1 MSTESNRI
9 GWGNLPR
16 LVRLL
21 APIGVVAVAAIG
33 ARTVLWPG
41 GEPAPLIEYA
51 AADGSTVLV
60 ADTAFPREAVELLW
74 LQGRTAGPAGE
85 GHRAVLSGA
94 GNVLVV
100 DEDLRVRQPRLHVG
114 AREVRSATRISD
126 GWWIV
131 TGEGE
136 VMQIGDDGEIRSAIG
151 GLFDFADLTPDAA
164 GDGVWLVRSSELFSF
179 RWDPAPAPLLIH
191 VRDDQTVDSL
201 GQAVV
206 PQHVLLREMANAG
219 HLAVRGDTLY
229 YAPFIRDELIALTTA
244 GDTLWRVTRDLPQ
257 STAEPRF
264 EISDGEPVVDY
275 HPVNLG
281 LTFGPDGLLY
291 LLSTP
296 GFTTSESRLDVYQPA
311 TGNLVRT
318 AQLNTALPSLAVNPV
333 GRLYQFDDFRLLS
346 GVAVA
351 DREAFPSFDLE
362 LIRGGSMRSDEL
374 RGGVTLINVWASWCE
389 PCREEMPALDSLQRS
404 IDHAAF
410 RFVTLNEDVDPDDAA
425 DFLDEFG
432 FTFPAAL
439 GRGNMKSVYHYRGLP
454 LTLLV
459 DRDGQIVQQWIGFAG
474 HDQIAAIRTVIDAEL
489 ARGPDG
495 NDTSA
500 HAGMHH

>member
-1 MSTESNRI
+1 MSRELNGI
-9 GWGNLPR
+9 GWGSLPR
-16 LVRLL
+16 PVRLL
-21 APIGVVAVAAIG
+21 VPIGVVAVAALG
-33 ARTVLWPG
+33 ARAVLGPG
-41 GEPAPLIEYA
+41 AEPVPPIEHA
-51 AADGSTVLV
+51 AADGSTILV

-74 LQGRTAGPAGE
+74 LQGRTAGPAGD
-85 GHRAVLSGA
+85 GHRTVLSGA

-100 DEDLRVRQPRLHVG
+100 DEDLRVRQPRLHIG
-114 AREVRSATRISD
+114 AREVRSAIRIPD

-136 VMQIGDDGEIRSAIG
+136 VMQIGDDGEVRSAIS
-151 GLFDFADLTPDAA
+151 GLFDFAEVTLDAA

-191 VRDDQTVDSL
+191 VRGDQTVDSL

-229 YAPFIRDELIALTTA
+229 YAPFIRDELIAMTA
-244 GDTLWRVTRDLPQ
+244 TGDTLWRATRDLPQ
-257 STAEPRF
+257 STDEPRF
-264 EISDGEPVVDY
+264 EIHEGEPVVDY

-311 TGNLVRT
+311 TGTLVRT
-318 AQLNTALPSLAVNPV
+318 AHLTTALPSLAVNPA

-346 GVAVA
+346 GIAVA
-351 DREAFPSFDLE
+351 DRETFPSFDLE
-362 LIRGGSMRSDEL
+362 LIGGGSMRSEQL
-374 RGGVTLINVWASWCE
+374 LGGVTLINVWASWCK

-404 IDHAAF
+404 IDDPAF
-410 RFVTLNEDVDPDDAA
+410 RFITLNEDVDPDAAA
-425 DFLDEFG
+425 DFMDEFG

-454 LTLLV
+454 LTVLI
-459 DRDGQIVQQWIGFAG
+459 DREVQIVQQWIGYAG
-474 HDQIAAIRTVIDAEL
+474 PDQLAAIRTVIDAEL
-489 ARGPDG
+489 ARVPDG
-495 NDTSA
+495 NDPSA

>member
-1 MSTESNRI
+1 MRSQRTGGGS
-9 GWGNLPR
+9 LPR
-16 LVRLL
+16 PVRLL
-21 APIGVVAVAAIG
+21 APIGLIAVAALG
-33 ARTVLWPG
+33 ARAVLG
-41 GEPAPLIEYA
+41 SGAEPAPLVEYSA
-51 AADGSTVLV
+51 EDGSKVLV
-60 ADTAFPREAVELLW
+60 ADTTFPSEAVELLW
-74 LQGRTAGPAGE
+74 LQGRTADPAGE
-85 GHRAVLSGA
+85 GYRAVLSGT
-94 GNVLVV
+94 GNILVV
-100 DEDLRVRQPRLHVG
+100 DQDLRVRQPRLNVG

-136 VMQIGDDGEIRSAIG
+136 VMQVGDDGRIRSTIG
-151 GLFDFADLTPDAA
+151 GLFDFADLTADAS
-164 GDGVWLVRSSELFSF
+164 GGGVWLVRSSELFSF

-191 VRDDQTVDSL
+191 IRDDQTVDSL

-206 PQHVLLREMANAG
+206 PQHVLLREMTNAG
-219 HLAVRGDTLY
+219 HLAARADTLY

-244 GDTLWRVTRDLPQ
+244 GDTLWRTTRDLPQ

-264 EISDGEPVVDY
+264 EIHDGEPVVDY

-296 GFTTSESRLDVYQPA
+296 GFTTSEGRLDVYQPA
-311 TGNLVRT
+311 TGTLVRT
-318 AQLNTALPSLAVNPV
+318 AYLNTALPSLAVNPA

-351 DREAFPSFDLE
+351 DREIFPSFDLE
-362 LIRGGSMRSDEL
+362 LLRGGSMHSDEL
-374 RGGVTLINVWASWCE
+374 IGGVTLINVWASWCE

-404 IDHAAF
+404 IDNDAF
-410 RFVTLNEDVDPDDAA
+410 RFVTLNEDVDPEDAA

-439 GRGNMKSVYHYRGLP
+439 GLGNMKNVYHYRGLP

-459 DRDGQIVQQWIGFAG
+459 DRQGLIVQQWIGFAG
-474 HDQIAAIRTVIDAEL
+474 QDQLAAIRTVIDAEL
-489 ARGPDG
+489 ARGPG
-495 NDTSA
+495 GSAGPA
-500 HAGMHH
+500 HAGMQH

>member
-1 MSTESNRI
+1 MSTELNGI
-9 GWGNLPR
+9 GWGSLPR
-16 LVRLL
+16 PVRLL
-21 APIGVVAVAAIG
+21 VPIGVVAVTALG
-33 ARTVLWPG
+33 ARAVLDSG
-41 GEPAPLIEYA
+41 TEPVPPIERA
-51 AADGSTVLV
+51 AADGSTILV

-74 LQGRTAGPAGE
+74 LQGRTTGPAGE
-85 GHRAVLSGA
+85 GHRTVLSGA
-94 GNVLVV
+94 GNLLVV
-100 DEDLRVRQPRLHVG
+100 DEDLRVRQPRLHIG
-114 AREVRSATRISD
+114 AREVRSAARIPD

-136 VMQIGDDGEIRSAIG
+136 VMQIGDDGEVRSAIS
-151 GLFDFADLTPDAA
+151 GLFDFAEVTLDAA

-191 VRDDQTVDSL
+191 LRDDQAVDSL

-229 YAPFIRDELIALTTA
+229 YAPFIRDELIAMTA
-244 GDTLWRVTRDLPQ
+244 TGDTLWSATRDLPQ

-264 EISDGEPVVDY
+264 EIHEGEPVVDY

-296 GFTTSESRLDVYQPA
+296 GFTTSESRLDVYQPT
-311 TGNLVRT
+311 TGMIVRT
-318 AQLNTALPSLAVNPV
+318 AHLSTALPSLAVNPA

-346 GVAVA
+346 GIAVT

-362 LIRGGSMRSDEL
+362 LIGGGSMRSEQL
-374 RGGVTLINVWASWCE
+374 RGGVTLINVWASWCA

-404 IDHAAF
+404 IDDPAF
-410 RFVTLNEDVDPDDAA
+410 RFITLNEDVDPDDAA

-432 FTFPAAL
+432 FTFPAAI

-454 LTLLV
+454 LTILI
-459 DRDGQIVQQWIGFAG
+459 DRQAQIVQQWIGYAG
-474 HDQIAAIRTVIDAEL
+474 PDQLAAIRTVIEAEL
-489 ARGPDG
+489 ARAPDG
-495 NDTSA
+495 SDPSA
-500 HAGMHH
+500 HAAMHH

>member
-1 MSTESNRI
+1 MELNGT

-16 LVRLL
+16 PVRSLV
-21 APIGVVAVAAIG
+21 PIGVVAVAALG
-33 ARTVLWPG
+33 ARAVLGSG
-41 GEPAPLIEYA
+41 GQPAPPIERA
-51 AADGSTVLV
+51 AEDGSSVLV
-60 ADTAFPREAVELLW
+60 ADTTFPREAVDLLW
-74 LQGRTAGPAGE
+74 LQGRASGPAGE

-100 DEDLRVRQPRLHVG
+100 DRDLRVRQPRLHIG
-114 AREVRSATRISD
+114 AREVRSAIRIHD
-126 GWWIV
+126 GWWLV

-136 VMQIGDDGEIRSAIG
+136 VIQIGDDGEIRSAMS
-151 GLFDFADLTPDAA
+151 GLFDFANLTPDAA

-191 VRDDQTVDSL
+191 VRDDHTVDSL

-229 YAPFIRDELIALTTA
+229 YAPFIRDELIAMATS
-244 GDTLWRVTRDLPQ
+244 GDTLWKVTRSLPQ

-264 EISDGEPVVDY
+264 EVHDGEPVVDY

-311 TGNLVRT
+311 TGALVRT
-318 AQLNTALPSLAVNPV
+318 AQLNTALPSLAVNPA

-351 DREAFPSFDLE
+351 DREAFPAFDLE
-362 LIRGGSMRSDEL
+362 LLRGGSMRSDEL
-374 RGGVTLINVWASWCE
+374 RGDVTLVNVWASWCE

-404 IDHAAF
+404 IDDPTF
-410 RFVTLNEDVDPDDAA
+410 RFITLNEDVDPDDAA
-425 DFLDEFG
+425 GFLDEFG

-439 GRGNMKSVYHYRGLP
+439 GRGNMKGVYHYRGLP

-459 DRDGQIVQQWIGFAG
+459 DREGQIVQQWIGFAG

-489 ARGPDG
+489 ARIPD
-495 NDTSA
+495 DDATQS
-500 HAGMHH
+500 HAGMNH

>member
-1 MSTESNRI
+1 VSTESRRA
-9 GWGNLPR
+9 GWGSLPR
-16 LVRLL
+16 PVRLL
-21 APIGVVAVAAIG
+21 APIGLVVVAALG
-33 ARTVLWPG
+33 ARAVLGPG
-41 GEPAPLIEYA
+41 AEPAPLIEYL
-51 AADGSTVLV
+51 AADGSTVLAV
-60 ADTAFPREAVELLW
+60 DTAFPGEAVALLW

-85 GHRAVLSGA
+85 GYRTVLSGA

-100 DEDLRVRQPRLHVG
+100 DQDLRVRQPRLHVG
-114 AREVRSATRISD
+114 VREVRSATRISD

-136 VMQIGDDGEIRSAIG
+136 VMQIGDDGDVRSTIG
-151 GLFDFADLTPDAA
+151 GLFDFAELTPDAA
-164 GDGVWLVRSSELFSF
+164 GGGVWLVRSSELFSF

-191 VRDDQTVDSL
+191 IRDDQTVDSL

-244 GDTLWRVTRDLPQ
+244 GDTLWRTTRNLPQ
-257 STAEPRF
+257 STTEPRF
-264 EISDGEPVVDY
+264 EIHEGEPVVDY

-296 GFTTSESRLDVYQPA
+296 GFTTSESRLDVYRPA
-311 TGNLVRT
+311 TGTLVRT
-318 AQLNTALPSLAVNPV
+318 AHLNTALPSLAVNPV

-346 GVAVA
+346 GVAVT
-351 DREAFPSFDLE
+351 DRETFPSFDLE
-362 LIRGGSMRSDEL
+362 LLRGGSMRSDEL
-374 RGGVTLINVWASWCE
+374 LGGVTLINGWATWCE
-389 PCREEMPALDSLQRS
+389 PCREEMPALDSLQLS
-404 IDHAAF
+404 IENPVF

-459 DRDGQIVQQWIGFAG
+459 DREGQIVQQWIGFAG

-489 ARGPDG
+489 ARGDNG
-495 NDTSA
+495 SA
-500 HAGMHH
+500 GSGHAGMQH